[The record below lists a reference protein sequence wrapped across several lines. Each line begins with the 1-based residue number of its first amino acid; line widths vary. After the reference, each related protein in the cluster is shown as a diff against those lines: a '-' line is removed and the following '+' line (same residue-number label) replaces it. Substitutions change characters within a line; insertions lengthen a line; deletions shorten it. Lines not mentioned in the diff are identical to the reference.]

1 MIRKIYIIWHG
12 SFHPKTCF
20 YKGNFYLITAQ
31 KASKFIQSKPNVCTF
46 LIPTTYVVRG
56 KAMFSF
62 IFVCLFTDAL
72 GQVGRSSPSFRA
84 EGSGRKEAIPVADLG
99 GARDAC
105 PPPPPCQDFFI
116 FMQFS
121 GKLGQI
127 IG

>member
-1 MIRKIYIIWHG
+1 
-12 SFHPKTCF
+12 
-20 YKGNFYLITAQ
+20 
-31 KASKFIQSKPNVCTF
+31 
-46 LIPTTYVVRG
+46 
-56 KAMFSF
+56 MFSV

-105 PPPPPCQDFFI
+105 PPPCQNFFT